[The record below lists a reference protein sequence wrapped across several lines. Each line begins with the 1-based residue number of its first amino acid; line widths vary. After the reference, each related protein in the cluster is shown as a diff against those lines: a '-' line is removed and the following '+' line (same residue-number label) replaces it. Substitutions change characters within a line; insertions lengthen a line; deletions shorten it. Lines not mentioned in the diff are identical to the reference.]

1 MRGEAC
7 GAQGGHVRPRREFGP
22 GFNLAFS
29 SLSSTS
35 FSPSIERTAFCPFS
49 RISHPSNPSLAI
61 VRARAN
67 RPRRLNPPK
76 THHDGLQAR
85 RTSVLRT
92 ASRRPALCVWWST
105 RSIPGPATAG
115 LLPARASPDGI
126 PATRLPSS
134 TARLPS
140 SARLSSPAGRLSSS
154 AGLSSSARRSSPRIL
169 PSSAGWRFEIR
180 RPHDW
185 SAGRSGMLLLSG
197 LPLLDAKYIETG
209 GW

>member
-1 MRGEAC
+1 MNVGSAFLGPKGQRPPAKWFGAGEQESQGWRSAALANPDHVMRGEAC
-7 GAQGGHVRPRREFGP
+7 GAQGGHVRPRP
-22 GFNLAFS
+22 
-29 SLSSTS
+29 
-35 FSPSIERTAFCPFS
+35 
-49 RISHPSNPSLAI
+49 
-61 VRARAN
+61 N

-92 ASRRPALCVWWST
+92 ASRRPALCIWWST

-154 AGLSSSARRSSPRIL
+154 AGLSSSARWSSPRIL

-197 LPLLDAKYIETG
+197 LPLLDAEYIETG